1 MESSELYSPD
11 CILSDTEELAKESRH
26 YIQEIKV
33 LYLLTKAKRGVGR
46 QCPCNE
52 TKQNKKFPTRESV
65 GISIQKSR
73 VRNREFLHLAAP
85 NTIWNAA
92 RFGTGVT

>member
-1 MESSELYSPD
+1 MLYSPD

-26 YIQEIKV
+26 YFQEIKV
-33 LYLLTKAKRGVGR
+33 FCLQTKARKGVGR

-52 TKQNKKFPTRESV
+52 TKQNQKCLTREGI
-65 GISIQKSR
+65 GISIQESR
-73 VRNREFLHLAAP
+73 VRNGDFLHLAAP